1 MFFDISLVSF
11 TVLIKLFDCVLIAWK
26 IEKNIFRLVQE
37 MEMQVCSSRK
47 SQQACYVTCY
57 TRNGNVWKLFSEY
70 VYLLPMQISKTL

>member
-11 TVLIKLFDCVLIAWK
+11 TVLIKLYDRVLIAWK

-57 TRNGNVWKLFSEY
+57 IRNGNVWKLFSEY
-70 VYLLPMQISKTL
+70 VYLFPMQISKTL